1 MNSRRVNVRNRRH
14 LWGGTFA
21 LGSMGG
27 GSKGQL
33 EICLQS
39 GGAGERLLSGSLI
52 AWKFIEFFSSK
63 QWEAFEK
70 QKII

>member
-1 MNSRRVNVRNRRH
+1 MEVVTYLRLHSEFKRSECKKEKVPVGRH
-14 LWGGTFA
+14 LA

-39 GGAGERLLSGSLI
+39 GGTEERLSGSLI
-52 AWKFIEFFSSK
+52 A
-63 QWEAFEK
+63 
-70 QKII
+70 